1 MKTYISLLRGINVGR
16 QNRIS
21 MAELKRLCESLGLRD
36 VVTYIQ
42 SGNVVFDCA
51 EKDPVK
57 IIKIIEAGINRS
69 LGSDVRVIVRE
80 KNSLKKV
87 LESNPFVIQRKADP
101 EKLYITFLADTPS
114 ELVLTYLTSPPPDPR
129 PRAGENKVSGS
140 WQSGKP
146 STNSPNPSDEKPS
159 PLPPKYYQS
168 RDNFGDEFIICDR
181 EIYLFCPHGYGKTKF
196 SNTFFEKRLSIL
208 ATTRNW
214 KTVNALYEIA
224 ERR

>member
-101 EKLYITFLADTPS
+101 EKLYIT
-114 ELVLTYLTSPPPDPR
+114 
-129 PRAGENKVSGS
+129 
-140 WQSGKP
+140 
-146 STNSPNPSDEKPS
+146 
-159 PLPPKYYQS
+159 
-168 RDNFGDEFIICDR
+168 
-181 EIYLFCPHGYGKTKF
+181 
-196 SNTFFEKRLSIL
+196 
-208 ATTRNW
+208 
-214 KTVNALYEIA
+214 
-224 ERR
+224 